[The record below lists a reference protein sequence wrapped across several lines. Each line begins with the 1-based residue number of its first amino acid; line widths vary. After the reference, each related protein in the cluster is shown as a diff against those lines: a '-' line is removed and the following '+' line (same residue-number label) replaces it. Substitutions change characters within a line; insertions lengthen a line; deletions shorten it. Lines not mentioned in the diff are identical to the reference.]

1 MRPPRLA
8 GLLLLTALL
17 AALPGRAEVSA
28 SEATSWLQRYLAIDT
43 TNPPGNEHRAVE
55 YLAWL
60 LHRERIPTEWLKS
73 PEGRVSLLARL
84 PAENPRGGPLLLTHH
99 MDVVPAGPGWTV
111 APFSAEIRDG
121 ELWGRGALDTK
132 ALGIAHLA
140 AMIDLKRRGVPL
152 ERDVVFLAVA
162 DEEKGGGQGMAW
174 LVEAHPEVF
183 EGVWAAFNEGG
194 SGRRAA
200 TGLLWWEVE
209 VAQKRPLWLRLSVEG
224 RSGHASQYRPSSA
237 PHTLIRALARV
248 LDRPPT
254 YRVTPVVRRYFQA
267 IAPLHEGS
275 KWRALFADIDR
286 VVTPSG
292 PSPKLLPGLDRLF
305 LDSLQVTVLA
315 GSESINVIPREASA
329 EIDVR
334 LLPDTDADAYLAELA
349 GMLGREVKI
358 EVLARAPVSAPS
370 PTDHPAFRAIEETL
384 GSSAPVVPAL
394 LSGFTDSRF
403 LRERGIP
410 AYGVSP
416 FDIDPLS
423 ASGVHGPDERISV
436 VGFERGV
443 ERMIRLVERCARR

>member
-1 MRPPRLA
+1 MRPPRIAALLA
-8 GLLLLTALL
+8 LTALL
-17 AALPGRAEVSA
+17 GLPARAEVTA
-28 SEATSWLQRYLAIDT
+28 SEATLWLQRYLAIDT
-43 TNPPGNEHRAVE
+43 TNPPGNEHRAAE
-55 YLAWL
+55 YLAYL
-60 LHRERIPTEWLKS
+60 LHRERIPTQWLKS

-84 PAENPRGGPLLLTHH
+84 PAQNPRGGPLLLTHH
-99 MDVVPAGPGWTV
+99 MDVVPAGPGWT
-111 APFSAEIRDG
+111 APPFSAEIRDG

-140 AMIDLKRRGVPL
+140 ALIDLKRRGVPL

-162 DEEKGGGQGMAW
+162 DEEKGGAQGMAW
-174 LVEAHPEVF
+174 LIDAHPEIF
-183 EGVWAAFNEGG
+183 DGVWAAFNEGG

-209 VAQKRPLWLRLSVEG
+209 VAQKRPLWLRLSVRG

-248 LDRPPT
+248 LDRPAR

-275 KWRALFADIDR
+275 KWRDVFADIDR
-286 VVTPSG
+286 VVSPSG
-292 PSPKLLPGLDRLF
+292 PKPALLPGLDRLF
-305 LDSLQVTVLA
+305 LDTLQVTVLE
-315 GSESINVIPREASA
+315 GSESINVIPLDASA

-349 GMLGREVKI
+349 RVVGPEVEI
-358 EVLARAPVSAPS
+358 QVLTRSPVSAPS
-370 PTDHPAFRAIEETL
+370 PIDHPAWRAIEETL
-384 GSSAPVVPAL
+384 GGSAPVVPAL

-410 AYGVSP
+410 AYGVGP
-416 FDIDPLS
+416 FDLEPGTT
-423 ASGVHGPDERISV
+423 SGVHGPDERISV
-436 VGFERGV
+436 TAFERGV
-443 ERMIRLVERCARR
+443 ERMVRLVDRCVRR